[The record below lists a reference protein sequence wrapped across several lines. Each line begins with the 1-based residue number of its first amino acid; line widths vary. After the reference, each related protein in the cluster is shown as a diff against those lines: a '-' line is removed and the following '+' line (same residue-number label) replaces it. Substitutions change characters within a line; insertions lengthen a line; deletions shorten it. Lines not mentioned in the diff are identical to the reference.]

1 MQRSYCQADRKSRG
15 GFTIVE
21 VLVCVFAIGII
32 LAIALPAVQ
41 QSREAARAIQ
51 CRSNLHNIGIAC
63 HAHLATME
71 YFPAIGKVYS
81 PGQYGF
87 SYLVQLLPYVEQ
99 ANLLDKF
106 DLAEAPDSL
115 ANHKVTMENRVPLWL
130 CPVEADSAPP
140 QSNYLGNFGT
150 GITDNLKPRE
160 DGFLAAPPGARPAEF
175 TRGLS
180 NTVAVS
186 ECRSFR
192 SAGDGLVSIDATITS
207 VSDWEAA
214 LSVCRH
220 FDSPQAHLETLIG
233 QPWPSPSVGASRYNH
248 ILPPGEN
255 SCMFGGKYA
264 TSAVTAN
271 SRHGESVHCL
281 HADGSVVKVSFGV
294 DFGIWRDLGRRDLV
308 DNLLD

>member
-1 MQRSYCQADRKSRG
+1 MRSYCRADRDSRR

-21 VLVCVFAIGII
+21 VLVCIFIIGII

-41 QSREAARAIQ
+41 QSREVARAIH

-63 HAHLATME
+63 HSHVATMG
-71 YFPAIGKVYS
+71 YFPAIGKVYP

-99 ANLLDKF
+99 QNLLDKF
-106 DLAEAPDSL
+106 NLAEIPSSL
-115 ANHKVTMENRVPLWL
+115 MNQQVTMENRVSLWL
-130 CPVEADSAPP
+130 CPVEADSPP
-140 QSNYLGNFGT
+140 SQSNYLGNFGT
-150 GITDNLKPRE
+150 GISDDLEPLE

-186 ECRSFR
+186 ECRSYR
-192 SAGDGLVSIDATITS
+192 SAGDGVATVDASITS
-207 VSDWEAA
+207 VNDWEAA
-214 LSVCRH
+214 VSVCRH
-220 FDSPQAHLETLIG
+220 LDAAQADAETLIG
-233 QPWPSPSVGASRYNH
+233 QPWLSPSVGASRYNH

-264 TSAVTAN
+264 TSIVTAN

-281 HADGSVVKVSFGV
+281 HADGSVVKVSFGI

-308 DNLLD
+308 DNHRH